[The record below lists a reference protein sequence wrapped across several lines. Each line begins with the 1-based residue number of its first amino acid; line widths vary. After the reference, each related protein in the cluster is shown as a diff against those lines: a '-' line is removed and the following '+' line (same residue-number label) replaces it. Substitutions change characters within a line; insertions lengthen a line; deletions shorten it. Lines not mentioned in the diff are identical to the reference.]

1 METTKTY
8 ESKITY
14 QRKNG
19 LRISSPV
26 EWDCTAVEFL
36 MAVADIM
43 EAAGYTT
50 ETVRSA
56 IKTVATRIANE

>member
-14 QRKNG
+14 QKENG

-26 EWDCTAVEFL
+26 EWDGTAVEFL
-36 MAVADIM
+36 MAVANIM

-56 IKTVATRIANE
+56 MKTVATRIANE

>member
-8 ESKITY
+8 ESKVTY
-14 QRKNG
+14 QRENG

-26 EWDCTAVEFL
+26 EWGCTAVEFL
-36 MAVADIM
+36 MAVANIM

-50 ETVRSA
+50 ETVRNA
-56 IKTVATRIANE
+56 MKTVATRIANE

>member
-14 QRKNG
+14 QRESG

-36 MAVADIM
+36 MAVANIM
-43 EAAGYTT
+43 GAAGYTT

-56 IKTVATRIANE
+56 MKTVATRIANE

>member
-8 ESKITY
+8 ESKVTY
-14 QRKNG
+14 QRENG

-36 MAVADIM
+36 MAVANIM
-43 EAAGYTT
+43 EAAGFAT
-50 ETVRSA
+50 ESICNSMR
-56 IKTVATRIANE
+56 TVATRIEE

>member
-14 QRKNG
+14 QRENG

-36 MAVADIM
+36 MAVANIM

-50 ETVRSA
+50 ETVRNA
-56 IKTVATRIANE
+56 MKAVATRIANE

>member
-8 ESKITY
+8 ESKVTY
-14 QRKNG
+14 QRENG

-36 MAVADIM
+36 MAVANIM

-56 IKTVATRIANE
+56 MKTVATRIANE

>member
-8 ESKITY
+8 ESKVTY
-14 QRKNG
+14 QRENG

-36 MAVADIM
+36 MAVANIM
-43 EAAGYTT
+43 EVAGYTT

-56 IKTVATRIANE
+56 MKTVATRIANE